1 MVNEYANLLTTNSR
15 IKTIIQGRN
24 FFSDLKILAFVLNP
38 LRKSILSLEARTA
51 TLADCFLNMAKLG
64 AVLKN
69 LPRGFNQSFR
79 NHCHLIM
86 NKRFQE
92 FDDDRY
98 LLCFYLHSQFRGIYL
113 LFSIIMLLFII
124 INYFTFY

>member
-1 MVNEYANLLTTNSR
+1 MVDEYANLLTTNNR

-38 LRKSILSLEARTA
+38 LRKTILSLEARTA
-51 TLADCFLNMAKLG
+51 TLADCFLSIARLG
-64 AVLKN
+64 AVFKN
-69 LPRGFNQSFR
+69 LPQGFNCSFR

-86 NKRFQE
+86 NKRFEE

-98 LLCFYLHSQFRGIYL
+98 LLCFYLHPQFRGI
-113 LFSIIMLLFII
+113 
-124 INYFTFY
+124 

>member
-1 MVNEYANLLTTNSR
+1 MVNEYTNLLTAK
-15 IKTIIQGRN
+15 IKTIIQGCN
-24 FFSDLKILAFVLNP
+24 FFLDLKILAFVLNP
-38 LRKSILSLEARTA
+38 LRKTILSLETQIV
-51 TLADCFLNMAKLG
+51 TLADCFLSIARLE

-98 LLCFYLHSQFRGIYL
+98 LLCFYLHPQFRGIYL